1 MKLFS
6 SHHNI
11 AVVGLNNSGKTTF
24 ITSFINHI
32 LNNDPSKLKLGKGD
46 VHIAFDEEL
55 LPPCTGLERFPF
67 QKFRRVNDNGKIK
80 YIYSPI
86 NCENHSEWQENVMN
100 DCVNINMHWIST
112 IYWKLD
118 TISCVLILRNKKW
131 FDSILPKLELT
142 WDVIQTEGQNNAY
155 EHRMPIKRAK
165 KRHFENAN
173 SESVGCLLSFLPA

>member
-1 MKLFS
+1 MIDGIPKMEYWVQVQIQLE
-6 SHHNI
+6 
-11 AVVGLNNSGKTTF
+11 VCDLNECDFLETKFKEYS
-24 ITSFINHI
+24 
-32 LNNDPSKLKLGKGD
+32 
-46 VHIAFDEEL
+46 DEEEYIKDMHVKYKGVL
-55 LPPCTGLERFPF
+55 LMF
-67 QKFRRVNDNGKIK
+67 NDNGKIK

-142 WDVIQTEGQNNAY
+142 WNVIQAEGQNNTY
-155 EHRMPIKRAK
+155 DHRMPIKKAK
-165 KRHFENAN
+165 KRHFAIAN
-173 SESVGCLLSFLPA
+173 SESVGCLLSILPY